1 MTAPALAGPIRSA
14 RLDLRSMSPAF
25 LEALLTGR
33 RSDAER
39 LLGVPIPEEWPG
51 EILHAAKLR
60 RDQMRADPSTQP
72 WLLRA
77 MVLRTTHPLAVG
89 SINFHA
95 PPDARGAVEVGY
107 STLEPY
113 RRRGYAREA
122 VLAFFGWARHQG
134 ARTFVA
140 SVSPGNDPSLGL
152 IRSLGFEQTGE
163 QWDDIDGLELVFE
176 VDASAVR
183 GLVG

>member
-1 MTAPALAGPIRSA
+1 MLAAPWRSA
-14 RLDLRSMSPAF
+14 TPRSSPTA
-25 LEALLTGR
+25 AGATPGKR
-33 RSDAER
+33 CWRS
-39 LLGVPIPEEWPG
+39 
-51 EILHAAKLR
+51 
-60 RDQMRADPSTQP
+60 
-72 WLLRA
+72 
-77 MVLRTTHPLAVG
+77 
-89 SINFHA
+89 
-95 PPDARGAVEVGY
+95 
-107 STLEPY
+107 
-113 RRRGYAREA
+113 
-122 VLAFFGWARHQG
+122 FGWARHQG